1 MSEVKVSEK
10 GIEYAAPGVLK
21 RKQRVF
27 SQALLMKIPHSHEGI
42 SDISLKIGRY
52 KFPFKTLE
60 TLDPKSELTLDNE
73 ELNSLIDYISRNYAP
88 VNLKENM
95 LMYPV
100 TMKNL

>member
-42 SDISLKIGRY
+42 SDISLKIGERA
-52 KFPFKTLE
+52 P
-60 TLDPKSELTLDNE
+60 LTERLYRG
-73 ELNSLIDYISRNYAP
+73 IIS
-88 VNLKENM
+88 
-95 LMYPV
+95 
-100 TMKNL
+100 